1 MKPPNP
7 LDRLILAR
15 KHSVEEWT
23 LPALLGLCERP
34 KPLSLEEARLMDFE
48 DVVLVGSVRQTVR
61 SSILMVDGTGIR
73 NCIRVWKVEEQS
85 SSVPDIP
92 NSTVQ
97 FHLPQK
103 LLTRAPTPNS
113 PIPPPESVEPP
124 VTEPAVIRSDPALAI
139 SRKSSKAASKAA
151 SKAESKAESKA
162 ASKAASKARAAS
174 KVATETTWG
183 GLGSVPSVTGST
195 SGGGWGAATGNH
207 NGTNSLDH
215 AWGRV

>member
-151 SKAESKAESKA
+151 SKA
-162 ASKAASKARAAS
+162 RAAS

-207 NGTNSLDH
+207 NGTNTLDH

>member
-124 VTEPAVIRSDPALAI
+124 VTEPAVIRSDPALAV
-139 SRKSSKAASKAA
+139 SRKRSKAPSKAP
-151 SKAESKAESKA
+151 
-162 ASKAASKARAAS
+162 SKARAAS

>member
-61 SSILMVDGTGIR
+61 SSILVVDGTGIR

-124 VTEPAVIRSDPALAI
+124 VTEPAVIRSDPALAV
-139 SRKSSKAASKAA
+139 SRKRSKAPSKAP
-151 SKAESKAESKA
+151 
-162 ASKAASKARAAS
+162 SKARAAS